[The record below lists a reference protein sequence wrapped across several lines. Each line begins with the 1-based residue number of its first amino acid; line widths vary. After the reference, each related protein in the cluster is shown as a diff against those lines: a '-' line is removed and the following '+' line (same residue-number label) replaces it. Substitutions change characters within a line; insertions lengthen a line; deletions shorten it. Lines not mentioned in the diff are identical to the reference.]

1 MFIIKKPHHTEKSL
15 GLNSQRKYTFIV
27 LLDTTKNEIK
37 KQIAQHYNVTVT
49 DVNTIRYKSKK
60 ITRYTRKRVFQGR
73 RPRYKK
79 AIVTLAQKDIIDVY
93 ADPYTT

>member
-1 MFIIKKPHHTEKSL
+1 MFIIKKLHHTEKSL

-27 LLDTTKNEIK
+27 LLGTTKNEIK
-37 KQIAQHYNVTVT
+37 KQIAKHYNVTVT
-49 DVNTIRYKSKK
+49 DVNTIRYKSKPV
-60 ITRYTRKRVFQGR
+60 TRHTRKRIYKGH

-79 AIVTLAQKDIIDVY
+79 AIVTLAQQDIIDVY